1 MSVDRIRQS
10 LPQLV
15 GTDGKVDARKLD
27 QLMLEAR
34 DGGGLDAAER
44 AELLGAADTFDDSGK
59 QRLFSH
65 LAALGQTAAF
75 VNLEARQALRDV
87 EGRYGTLA
95 TDVKGL
101 TVRVGLFDNTFAVSG
116 RAASGGV
123 LRLAIEGTEI
133 SVRVKAGDGPEKIL
147 SAVRKQLPPQV
158 SGTVLGGDA
167 KLYEMESYG
176 GLRAAKKDPAAH
188 LVLYKPA
195 ALGLQPGEKPLRV
208 VVTGYG
214 KFMGITD
221 NPSAAMAQR
230 LAEAGMPGAIIE
242 YRRLDV
248 THAGVDAFIEE
259 MKKSPPD
266 VILSMGVS
274 SSSQLE
280 EQPENVV
287 GAGEDGENQPIAPGE
302 VRPGAPRTLPTDL
315 PVAGITAAL
324 SRFGADRVVGTSLS
338 DPAYRPDRSA
348 YLCNY
353 LGFNLANTFGPTDA
367 TTAGFVHVTST
378 TPTEQ
383 MQAVLE
389 AVVARQHEWRRQR
402 KAA

>member
-27 QLMLEAR
+27 QLLVEVR
-34 DGGGLDAAER
+34 DDGGLDAAER
-44 AELLGAADTFDDSGK
+44 AELLGAADSFDDAGK
-59 QRLFSH
+59 QRLYSH
-65 LAALGQTAAF
+65 LSAMGQKNAW
-75 VNLEARQALRDV
+75 VNVETRQALRNV

-116 RAASGGV
+116 RATSDGV
-123 LRLAIEGTEI
+123 LKLVIEGKEI
-133 SVRVKAGDGPEKIL
+133 SVRVRAGDRPQKIL
-147 SAVRKQLPPQV
+147 EAIRKQLPREV
-158 SGTVLGGDA
+158 TGTVLGGDA
-167 KLYEMESYG
+167 RLHESESFR
-176 GLRAAKKDPAAH
+176 GLEATKKDPAAH

-195 ALGLQPGEKPLRV
+195 ALGLQPGETPLRV

-214 KFMGITD
+214 SFMGITD
-221 NPSAAMAQR
+221 NPSANLAQR

-259 MKKSPPD
+259 MKKNPPD

-274 SSSQLE
+274 SSSQVE
-280 EQPENVV
+280 ELPENAV
-287 GAGEDGENQPIAPGE
+287 GQAEDGNGEPIDAGE
-302 VRPGAPRTLPTDL
+302 VRPGAPGVLPTDL
-315 PVAGITAAL
+315 PVDRIAAAL
-324 SRFGADRVVGTSLS
+324 TRFGARREVGTSKLDS
-338 DPAYRPDRSA
+338 SYRPDRSA

-353 LGFNLANTFGPTDA
+353 LGYNLAHAFGKTDA
-367 TTAGFVHVTST
+367 TTAGFVHVTSH
-378 TPTEQ
+378 TPADQ

-389 AVVARQHEWRRQR
+389 AVVARQLEWRRQR
-402 KAA
+402 LAA